1 MIIFL
6 QKNSQKIGNLIANFY
21 ICTSKKEVIGIIYF
35 FKYIF
40 MRKFTYLLTML
51 ALALGFS
58 VARADV
64 VTPYAYDFSGL
75 GSGKLVSSFAP
86 PGWAHYVDRF
96 QADSWSTPSFV
107 EYFAQETGG
116 YGDDGA
122 CLKVGSQT
130 LYDSW
135 SESSQTMTDMIV
147 TPAITGDASI
157 YVKQSAAEGSVSFYT
172 CTVASNGTVT
182 KGDKYEVTVP
192 ALSTDAWTKV
202 ELPNVAAGT
211 RLGIC
216 GDQVLLDEFSAAS
229 ADVVLKRGMSILSS
243 PTMISSGDLCA
254 DADGN
259 VQVQFKAK
267 IKNSGEVPLAVG
279 DEGYTVSL
287 YDNSDGVAV
296 GEPVPVSF
304 PLAVGESQY
313 LEGTVTMAVTE
324 NYRHGFHLK
333 ENISGV
339 TTYLGW
345 IEVFPHAPVF
355 TLEDNLSHD
364 VENGSTVDFQVM
376 QASTSKV
383 LVISNAKGG
392 APLTIN
398 SVSVPEGFSYKI
410 SATENGE
417 AATFP
422 YEVAALGKAYL
433 TVTMDA
439 SVIGMRSGNIV
450 ITPADGQGEVY
461 TLAVTGEIVDPSKV
475 YINFNDQK
483 FPAGTYIELSSGQ
496 KQWKVSNFYYGE
508 NGYAA
513 TSDEVEL
520 SKFVLPKIRLA
531 EGEHM
536 TFDANKRNATSKLNV
551 YYSADRKNWTQV
563 KNITIDNSDDAN
575 CFAMGTYPSGYYD
588 NFMYKTFTLDN
599 IPAGD
604 WYIAFEAGYARVDN
618 IIGGS
623 YLDTPD
629 YEAELGNV
637 KIPETAMVNHASTV
651 SFDVASFGKKD
662 IEEGVCTAKFYI
674 GEDLIAEKALPA
686 IASGEYASVEFQFT
700 PRKNGEFAAK
710 LVVDGGVQIER
721 TATITVAAEEVVG
734 EAVVGNCTTTANDT
748 PLQLYYYHSQSEI
761 IYPADLLNI
770 PAGTELKSITFLGY
784 KNAYSS
790 NMEISSD
797 LKIWMENTDA
807 TSPKIED
814 WYQSESMTQV
824 YADTYAVAAV
834 IGSSSDHQ
842 PVIKVTFNTPFTYT
856 GGNLR
861 VTVMS
866 SAEQYSSTNFEVDG
880 DHAALAAIRYA
891 DGTLSGTMTLRPLP
905 VTVFG
910 FDKEASVFSGVVTSA
925 ADNAVVEGAEVK
937 LVSDNVEYSGTTD
950 AEGKFNF
957 IVVQDGLEYNLTV
970 SKEGFFADRE
980 KVNMGGTSFVKNVAL
995 NVAQGFNVL
1004 SADIP
1009 ENAEVNSVYKVVA
1022 RVENGEAKEAGSY
1035 RAELWMNDGVVAT
1048 AETPALE
1055 ASKEYDFEFSVIP
1068 HAVGAA
1074 ETFVKFTAETGTAA
1088 SETVNVT
1095 VNKEKGN
1102 AEVLVGTPTETAT
1115 AGPADFFYK
1124 YSKTEII
1131 YPKSLINLPAGTKI
1145 NEIQFFGTHSSK
1157 NITFSVDAWIG
1168 NVAEATALMGE
1179 STEGLT
1185 KVADKMTVDHSEAVT
1200 AENIKSVVTL
1210 TFPDGFVYDGGDIRL
1225 FLTSAGTAYNSTS
1238 FEVDKNVEGQAQQ
1251 AKQDDETKF
1260 ATAPFSN
1267 ISLPVAH
1274 FIVSPYKT
1282 LSGAVKNEKGE
1293 AVASAYIT
1301 LASADGVEYYSETD
1315 AEGAFSMEVIKYG
1328 KEYTLT
1334 VSHPSYDAYTHPETI
1349 SLADGNISG
1358 LAITLTKTYT
1368 FSGVVTDAETHAPIA
1383 GVEIYVSN
1391 PESGADVMT
1400 GTTDENGAFDLKF
1413 KQLGTYNV
1421 LFKAA
1426 GYDMVSYEGTP
1437 FEGDM
1442 VGTAVE
1448 MQQTVYTFS
1457 GVVTDAETKAPIKGV
1472 EVYVSDPE
1480 SGADVMTGTTDEN
1493 GAFDLKF
1500 KQLGTYNVLF
1510 KAAGYDMVSSEE
1522 VPFEG
1527 NFDITVEMQKT
1538 VRTFSGTVT
1547 DAESHAAIAGASVAL
1562 YKGENKV
1569 AEATTG
1575 ADGSF
1580 EIKVK
1585 DLAVFSLVVKAEG
1598 YEDFTFDTIDL
1609 TEGDMTGTPIE
1620 MTPNSGV
1627 GMLTADG
1634 LRVYG
1639 TVGAVVVESA
1649 TEATVRVYN
1658 AAGSLVRRADVAGK
1672 TRIEGLQ
1679 RGVYIV
1685 NGVKVIVK

>member
-1 MIIFL
+1 
-6 QKNSQKIGNLIANFY
+6 
-21 ICTSKKEVIGIIYF
+21 
-35 FKYIF
+35 

-130 LYDSW
+130 LYDSYG
-135 SESSQTMTDMIV
+135 ESSQTMTDMIV

-172 CTVASNGTVT
+172 CTVASDGTVT
-182 KGDKYEVTVP
+182 KGGKYEVTVP

-229 ADVVLKRGMSILSS
+229 ADVVLKREMTILSS

-287 YDNSDGVAV
+287 YDNTDGVAV

-313 LEGTVTMAVTE
+313 LEGTVTMAVTK

-439 SVIGMRSGNIV
+439 SVVGKRSGNIV

-496 KQWKVSNFYYGE
+496 KKWKVSNFSYGE

-599 IPAGD
+599 IPAG
-604 WYIAFEAGYARVDN
+604 
-618 IIGGS
+618 
-623 YLDTPD
+623 
-629 YEAELGNV
+629 
-637 KIPETAMVNHASTV
+637 
-651 SFDVASFGKKD
+651 
-662 IEEGVCTAKFYI
+662 
-674 GEDLIAEKALPA
+674 
-686 IASGEYASVEFQFT
+686 
-700 PRKNGEFAAK
+700 
-710 LVVDGGVQIER
+710 
-721 TATITVAAEEVVG
+721 
-734 EAVVGNCTTTANDT
+734 
-748 PLQLYYYHSQSEI
+748 
-761 IYPADLLNI
+761 
-770 PAGTELKSITFLGY
+770 TELKSITFLGY
-784 KNAYSS
+784 KNAYSNKEITS
-790 NMEISSD
+790 N

-807 TSPKIED
+807 TSPKQDE

-842 PVIKVTFNTPFTYT
+842 PIIKVTFNTPFTYT

-866 SAEQYSSTNFEVDG
+866 SAEQYSTTNFEVDG

-891 DGTLSGTMTLRPLP
+891 DGALSGTMTLKPLP

-1035 RAELWMNDGVVAT
+1035 RAELWMNDGIVAT

-1095 VNKEKGN
+1095 VNKEKGD
-1102 AEVLVGTPTETAT
+1102 AEVIVGTPTETAT

-1168 NVAEATALMGE
+1168 NVAEGTALMGE

-1238 FEVDKNVEGQAQQ
+1238 FEVDKNVKGQAQQ
-1251 AKQDDETKF
+1251 AKKDDETQM
-1260 ATAPFSN
+1260 ATASFSD

-1274 FIVSPYKT
+1274 FVVSPYKT

-1293 AVASAYIT
+1293 AVASAYII

-1349 SLADGNISG
+1349 SLADGDISG

-1400 GTTDENGAFDLKF
+1400 GTTDEDGVFDLKF
-1413 KQLGTYNV
+1413 KQLGTYDI

-1472 EVYVSDPE
+1472 EVYVSDPA
-1480 SGADVMTGTTDEN
+1480 SGADVATGTTDEN
-1493 GAFDLKF
+1493 GAFALKF

-1510 KAAGYDMVSSEE
+1510 KAAGYDMVSYEE

-1527 NFDITVEMQKT
+1527 NFDTTVEMQKT
-1538 VRTFSGTVT
+1538 ERTFSGTVT

-1609 TEGDMTGTPIE
+1609 TEGDMTDTPIE

-1634 LRVYG
+1634 IRVYG

-1649 TEATVRVYN
+1649 SEATVRVYN

>member
-1 MIIFL
+1 
-6 QKNSQKIGNLIANFY
+6 
-21 ICTSKKEVIGIIYF
+21 
-35 FKYIF
+35 

-135 SESSQTMTDMIV
+135 GESSQTMTDMIV

-172 CTVASNGTVT
+172 CTVASDGTVT

-229 ADVVLKRGMSILSS
+229 ADVVLKREMTILSS

-287 YDNSDGVAV
+287 YDNTDGVAV
-296 GEPVPVSF
+296 GEKPVPVSF

-439 SVIGMRSGNIV
+439 SMVGKRSGNIV

-496 KQWKVSNFYYGE
+496 KKWKVSNFSYGD

-637 KIPETAMVNHASTV
+637 KIPETATVNHASTV

-662 IEEGVCTAKFYI
+662 IEEGTCTAKFYI
-674 GEDLIAEKALPA
+674 GEDLIAEKTLPA

-734 EAVVGNCTTTANDT
+734 EAVVGNCTTTANDI
-748 PLQLYYYHSQSEI
+748 PLQLNYYNSQSEI
-761 IYPADLLNI
+761 IYPADMLNI

-784 KNAYSS
+784 KNAYSNKEITS
-790 NMEISSD
+790 N

-807 TSPKIED
+807 TSPKQDE

-842 PVIKVTFNTPFTYT
+842 PIIKVTFNTPFTYT

-866 SAEQYSSTNFEVDG
+866 SAEQYSTTNFEVDG

-891 DGTLSGTMTLRPLP
+891 DGTLTGKMTLKPLP

-957 IVVQDGLEYNLTV
+957 IVVQDGLEYNLSV

-1009 ENAEVNSVYKVVA
+1009 ENAEVNSAYKVVA

-1035 RAELWMNDGVVAT
+1035 RAELWMNDGIVAT

-1095 VNKEKGN
+1095 VNKEKGD
-1102 AEVLVGTPTETAT
+1102 AEVIVGTPTETAT

-1168 NVAEATALMGE
+1168 NVAEGTALMGE

-1251 AKQDDETKF
+1251 AKKDDETQF
-1260 ATAPFSN
+1260 ATASLSD

-1293 AVASAYIT
+1293 AVASAYII

-1315 AEGAFSMEVIKYG
+1315 AEGAFSMDVIKYG
-1328 KEYTLT
+1328 KEYKLT

-1349 SLADGNISG
+1349 SLADGDISG

-1413 KQLGTYNV
+1413 KQLGTYDI

-1426 GYDMVSYEGTP
+1426 GYDMVSYEGTQ

-1480 SGADVMTGTTDEN
+1480 SGADVATGTTDEN
-1493 GAFDLKF
+1493 GAFALKF

-1562 YKGENKV
+1562 YKGEDKV

-1585 DLAVFSLVVKAEG
+1585 DQAVFSLVVKAEG
-1598 YEDFTFDTIDL
+1598 YDDFTFDTIDL

-1634 LRVYG
+1634 IRVYG

>member
-1 MIIFL
+1 
-6 QKNSQKIGNLIANFY
+6 
-21 ICTSKKEVIGIIYF
+21 
-35 FKYIF
+35 

-64 VTPYAYDFSGL
+64 VAPYTYDFSGL
-75 GSGKLVSSFAP
+75 GSEKLVSSFAP

-107 EYFAQETGG
+107 EYFAQKTGG

-135 SESSQTMTDMIV
+135 GENSQTMTDMIV

-157 YVKQSAAEGSVSFYT
+157 YVKQSAAEGSVSFYS

-216 GDQVLLDEFSAAS
+216 GDEVLLDEFSAAS
-229 ADVVLKRGMSILSS
+229 ADVVLKREMLILSS

-279 DEGYTVSL
+279 EEGYTVSL
-287 YDNSDGVAV
+287 YDNTDGVAV

-355 TLEDNLSHD
+355 ALEDNLSHD

-439 SVIGMRSGNIV
+439 SVVGKRSGNIV

-496 KQWKVSNFYYGE
+496 KKWKVSNFSYGE

-637 KIPETAMVNHASTV
+637 KIPETATVNHASTV

-674 GEDLIAEKALPA
+674 GEDLIAEKVLPA

-734 EAVVGNCTTTANDT
+734 EAVVGNCTTTANDI
-748 PLQLYYYHSQSEI
+748 PLQLNYYNSQSEI
-761 IYPADLLNI
+761 IYPADMLNI

-784 KNAYSS
+784 KNAYSNKEITS
-790 NMEISSD
+790 N

-807 TSPKIED
+807 TSPKQDE

-866 SAEQYSSTNFEVDG
+866 SAEQYSTTNFEVDG

-891 DGTLSGTMTLRPLP
+891 DGALSGTMTLKPLP

-1035 RAELWMNDGVVAT
+1035 RAELWMNDGIVAT

-1074 ETFVKFTAETGTAA
+1074 ETFVKFTAETG
-1088 SETVNVT
+1088 SSSSDVVNV
-1095 VNKEKGN
+1095 NIAKEKGN
-1102 AEVLVGTPTETAT
+1102 AEVIVGTPAAKMAT

-1168 NVAEATALMGE
+1168 NVAEGTALMGE

-1185 KVADKMTVDHSEAVT
+1185 QVADKMTVDHSEAIT

-1238 FEVDKNVEGQAQQ
+1238 FEVDENVEGQAQQ
-1251 AKQDDETKF
+1251 AKKDDESQI
-1260 ATAPFSN
+1260 ATAPYSN

-1293 AVASAYIT
+1293 AVASAYII

-1315 AEGAFSMEVIKYG
+1315 AEGAFSMDVIKYG

-1400 GTTDENGAFDLKF
+1400 GTTDENGAFALKF
-1413 KQLGTYNV
+1413 KQLGTYDI

-1426 GYDMVSYEGTP
+1426 GYDMVSYEGTQ

-1493 GAFDLKF
+1493 GAFALKF

-1562 YKGENKV
+1562 YKGEDKV

-1585 DLAVFSLVVKAEG
+1585 DQAVFSLVVKAEG

-1609 TEGDMTGTPIE
+1609 TEGDMTDTPIE

-1649 TEATVRVYN
+1649 SEATVRVYN

>member
-1 MIIFL
+1 
-6 QKNSQKIGNLIANFY
+6 
-21 ICTSKKEVIGIIYF
+21 
-35 FKYIF
+35 

-130 LYDSW
+130 LYDSYG
-135 SESSQTMTDMIV
+135 ESSQTMTDMIV

-172 CTVASNGTVT
+172 CTVASDGTVT
-182 KGDKYEVTVP
+182 KGGKYEVTVP

-229 ADVVLKRGMSILSS
+229 ADVVLKREMTILSS

-287 YDNSDGVAV
+287 YDNTDGVAV

-313 LEGTVTMAVTE
+313 LEGTVTMAVTK

-439 SVIGMRSGNIV
+439 SVVGKRSGNIV

-496 KQWKVSNFYYGE
+496 KKWKVSNFSYGE

-599 IPAGD
+599 IPAG
-604 WYIAFEAGYARVDN
+604 
-618 IIGGS
+618 
-623 YLDTPD
+623 
-629 YEAELGNV
+629 
-637 KIPETAMVNHASTV
+637 
-651 SFDVASFGKKD
+651 
-662 IEEGVCTAKFYI
+662 
-674 GEDLIAEKALPA
+674 
-686 IASGEYASVEFQFT
+686 
-700 PRKNGEFAAK
+700 
-710 LVVDGGVQIER
+710 
-721 TATITVAAEEVVG
+721 
-734 EAVVGNCTTTANDT
+734 
-748 PLQLYYYHSQSEI
+748 
-761 IYPADLLNI
+761 
-770 PAGTELKSITFLGY
+770 TELKSITFLGY
-784 KNAYSS
+784 KNAYSNKEITS
-790 NMEISSD
+790 N

-807 TSPKIED
+807 TSPKQDE

-842 PVIKVTFNTPFTYT
+842 PIIKVTFNTPFTYT

-866 SAEQYSSTNFEVDG
+866 SAEQYSTTNFEVDG

-891 DGTLSGTMTLRPLP
+891 DGALSGTMTLKPLP

-1035 RAELWMNDGVVAT
+1035 RAELWMNDGIVAT

-1095 VNKEKGN
+1095 VNKEKGD
-1102 AEVLVGTPTETAT
+1102 AEVIVGTPTETAT

-1168 NVAEATALMGE
+1168 NVAEGTALMGE

-1238 FEVDKNVEGQAQQ
+1238 FEVDKNVKGQAQQ
-1251 AKQDDETKF
+1251 AKKDDETQM
-1260 ATAPFSN
+1260 ATASFSD

-1274 FIVSPYKT
+1274 FVVSPYKT

-1293 AVASAYIT
+1293 AVASAYII

-1328 KEYTLT
+1328 KEYKLT

-1349 SLADGNISG
+1349 SLADGDISG

-1400 GTTDENGAFDLKF
+1400 GTTDEDGVFDLKF
-1413 KQLGTYNV
+1413 KQLGTYDI

-1472 EVYVSDPE
+1472 EVYVSDPA
-1480 SGADVMTGTTDEN
+1480 SGADVATGTTDEN
-1493 GAFDLKF
+1493 GAFALKF

-1510 KAAGYDMVSSEE
+1510 KAAGYDMVSYEE

-1527 NFDITVEMQKT
+1527 NFDTTVEMQKT
-1538 VRTFSGTVT
+1538 ERTFSGTVT

-1609 TEGDMTGTPIE
+1609 TEGDMTDTPIE

-1634 LRVYG
+1634 IRVYG

-1649 TEATVRVYN
+1649 SEATVRVYN
-1658 AAGSLVRRADVAGK
+1658 ASGSLVRRADVAGK

>member
-1 MIIFL
+1 M
-6 QKNSQKIGNLIANFY
+6 
-21 ICTSKKEVIGIIYF
+21 
-35 FKYIF
+35 
-40 MRKFTYLLTML
+40 
-51 ALALGFS
+51 
-58 VARADV
+58 
-64 VTPYAYDFSGL
+64 
-75 GSGKLVSSFAP
+75 
-86 PGWAHYVDRF
+86 
-96 QADSWSTPSFV
+96 
-107 EYFAQETGG
+107 
-116 YGDDGA
+116 
-122 CLKVGSQT
+122 
-130 LYDSW
+130 
-135 SESSQTMTDMIV
+135 
-147 TPAITGDASI
+147 
-157 YVKQSAAEGSVSFYT
+157 
-172 CTVASNGTVT
+172 
-182 KGDKYEVTVP
+182 
-192 ALSTDAWTKV
+192 
-202 ELPNVAAGT
+202 
-211 RLGIC
+211 
-216 GDQVLLDEFSAAS
+216 
-229 ADVVLKRGMSILSS
+229 
-243 PTMISSGDLCA
+243 
-254 DADGN
+254 
-259 VQVQFKAK
+259 
-267 IKNSGEVPLAVG
+267 
-279 DEGYTVSL
+279 
-287 YDNSDGVAV
+287 
-296 GEPVPVSF
+296 
-304 PLAVGESQY
+304 
-313 LEGTVTMAVTE
+313 
-324 NYRHGFHLK
+324 
-333 ENISGV
+333 
-339 TTYLGW
+339 
-345 IEVFPHAPVF
+345 
-355 TLEDNLSHD
+355 
-364 VENGSTVDFQVM
+364 
-376 QASTSKV
+376 
-383 LVISNAKGG
+383 
-392 APLTIN
+392 
-398 SVSVPEGFSYKI
+398 
-410 SATENGE
+410 
-417 AATFP
+417 
-422 YEVAALGKAYL
+422 
-433 TVTMDA
+433 
-439 SVIGMRSGNIV
+439 
-450 ITPADGQGEVY
+450 
-461 TLAVTGEIVDPSKV
+461 
-475 YINFNDQK
+475 
-483 FPAGTYIELSSGQ
+483 
-496 KQWKVSNFYYGE
+496 
-508 NGYAA
+508 
-513 TSDEVEL
+513 
-520 SKFVLPKIRLA
+520 
-531 EGEHM
+531 
-536 TFDANKRNATSKLNV
+536 
-551 YYSADRKNWTQV
+551 
-563 KNITIDNSDDAN
+563 
-575 CFAMGTYPSGYYD
+575 
-588 NFMYKTFTLDN
+588 
-599 IPAGD
+599 
-604 WYIAFEAGYARVDN
+604 
-618 IIGGS
+618 
-623 YLDTPD
+623 
-629 YEAELGNV
+629 
-637 KIPETAMVNHASTV
+637 
-651 SFDVASFGKKD
+651 
-662 IEEGVCTAKFYI
+662 
-674 GEDLIAEKALPA
+674 
-686 IASGEYASVEFQFT
+686 
-700 PRKNGEFAAK
+700 
-710 LVVDGGVQIER
+710 
-721 TATITVAAEEVVG
+721 
-734 EAVVGNCTTTANDT
+734 
-748 PLQLYYYHSQSEI
+748 
-761 IYPADLLNI
+761 
-770 PAGTELKSITFLGY
+770 
-784 KNAYSS
+784 
-790 NMEISSD
+790 
-797 LKIWMENTDA
+797 
-807 TSPKIED
+807 
-814 WYQSESMTQV
+814 
-824 YADTYAVAAV
+824 
-834 IGSSSDHQ
+834 
-842 PVIKVTFNTPFTYT
+842 
-856 GGNLR
+856 
-861 VTVMS
+861 
-866 SAEQYSSTNFEVDG
+866 
-880 DHAALAAIRYA
+880 
-891 DGTLSGTMTLRPLP
+891 
-905 VTVFG
+905 
-910 FDKEASVFSGVVTSA
+910 VTSA

-1009 ENAEVNSVYKVVA
+1009 ENAEVNSAYKVVA

-1035 RAELWMNDGVVAT
+1035 RAELWMNDGIVAT

-1068 HAVGAA
+1068 HAVGAT

-1095 VNKEKGN
+1095 VNKEKGD
-1102 AEVLVGTPTETAT
+1102 AEVIVGTPTETAT

-1168 NVAEATALMGE
+1168 NVAEGTALMGE

-1185 KVADKMTVDHSEAVT
+1185 QVADKMTVDHSEAVT

-1238 FEVDKNVEGQAQQ
+1238 FEVDKNVKGQAQQ
-1251 AKQDDETKF
+1251 AKKDDETQM
-1260 ATAPFSN
+1260 ATASFSD

-1274 FIVSPYKT
+1274 FVVSPYKT

-1293 AVASAYIT
+1293 AVASAYII

-1315 AEGAFSMEVIKYG
+1315 AEGAFSMDVIKYG

-1358 LAITLTKTYT
+1358 LAVTLTKTYT

-1413 KQLGTYNV
+1413 KQLGTYDI

-1426 GYDMVSYEGTP
+1426 GYDMVSYEGTQ

-1448 MQQTVYTFS
+1448 MQKTVYTFS

-1472 EVYVSDPE
+1472 EVYVSDPA

-1493 GAFDLKF
+1493 GAFALKF

-1510 KAAGYDMVSSEE
+1510 KAAGYDMVSYEE

-1527 NFDITVEMQKT
+1527 NFDTTVEMQKT
-1538 VRTFSGTVT
+1538 ERTFSGTVT

-1609 TEGDMTGTPIE
+1609 TEGDMTDTPIE

-1649 TEATVRVYN
+1649 SEATVRVYN
-1658 AAGSLVRRADVAGK
+1658 ASGSLVRRADVAGK

>member
-1 MIIFL
+1 
-6 QKNSQKIGNLIANFY
+6 
-21 ICTSKKEVIGIIYF
+21 
-35 FKYIF
+35 

-107 EYFAQETGG
+107 EYFAQEAGG

-345 IEVFPHAPVF
+345 IEVFPHTPVF

-383 LVISNAKGG
+383 FVISNAKGG

-439 SVIGMRSGNIV
+439 SVVGKRSGNIV

-748 PLQLYYYHSQSEI
+748 PLQLNYYHSQSEI

-807 TSPKIED
+807 TSPKQDE

-1168 NVAEATALMGE
+1168 NVAEGTALMGE

-1185 KVADKMTVDHSEAVT
+1185 QVADKMTVDHSEAIT

-1315 AEGAFSMEVIKYG
+1315 AEGAFSMDVIKYG

-1472 EVYVSDPE
+1472 EVYVSDPA

-1493 GAFDLKF
+1493 GAFALKF

>member
-1 MIIFL
+1 
-6 QKNSQKIGNLIANFY
+6 
-21 ICTSKKEVIGIIYF
+21 
-35 FKYIF
+35 
-40 MRKFTYLLTML
+40 ML

-64 VTPYAYDFSGL
+64 VAPYAYDFSGL
-75 GSGKLVSSFAP
+75 GSSKLVSSFAP

-96 QADSWSTPSFV
+96 QASSWGTPLFV

-122 CLKVGSQT
+122 CLKVGSQN

-157 YVKQSAAEGSVSFYT
+157 YVKQSATEGSVSFYT
-172 CTVASNGTVT
+172 CTVASDGSVT

-229 ADVVLKRGMSILSS
+229 ADVVLKREMTILSS

-287 YDNSDGVAV
+287 YDNSDGVVV

-304 PLAVGESQY
+304 PLAVGEEQY
-313 LEGTVTMAVTE
+313 LEGTVTMAVTK

-345 IEVFPHAPVF
+345 IEVFPHTPVF

-376 QASTSKV
+376 QTSTSKV

-439 SVIGMRSGNIV
+439 SMVGKRSGNIV
-450 ITPADGQGEVY
+450 ITPADGQGDVY

-475 YINFNDQK
+475 FINFNDQK

-496 KQWKVSNFYYGE
+496 KKWKVSNFYYGD

-513 TSDEVEL
+513 TSEDVEL

-551 YYSADRKNWTQV
+551 YYSADRKNWIQV

-588 NFMYKTFTLDN
+588 NYMYKTFTLDN

-637 KIPETAMVNHASTV
+637 KIPETATVNHASTV

-734 EAVVGNCTTTANDT
+734 EAVVGNCTTTAIDT
-748 PLQLYYYHSQSEI
+748 PLQLNYYNSQSEI

-770 PAGTELKSITFLGY
+770 PAGTELKGITFLGY
-784 KNAYSS
+784 KNS
-790 NMEISSD
+790 NKEITSN

-807 TSPKIED
+807 TSPKTEE
-814 WYQSESMTQV
+814 WYQSETMTQV
-824 YADTYAVAAV
+824 YADTYVVATA

-842 PVIKVTFNTPFTYT
+842 PVIKVSFKTPFVYT

-866 SAEQYSSTNFEVDG
+866 SAEQYSTTNFEVDG
-880 DHAALAAIRYA
+880 DHAGLSAIRFD
-891 DGTLSGTMTLRPLP
+891 DGALSGTMTLKPLP

-1035 RAELWMNDGVVAT
+1035 RAELWMSDGIVAT

-1095 VNKEKGN
+1095 VNKEKGD

-1115 AGPADFFYK
+1115 AGPVDFFYK
-1124 YSKTEII
+1124 FSKTEII

-1168 NVAEATALMGE
+1168 NVAEGTALMGE

-1225 FLTSAGTAYNSTS
+1225 FLTSAGTAYNTTS
-1238 FEVDKNVEGQAQQ
+1238 FEVDGNVKGQAQQ
-1251 AKQDDETKF
+1251 AKKDDETKF
-1260 ATAPFSN
+1260 ATASFSD

-1315 AEGAFSMEVIKYG
+1315 AEGAFSMDVIKYG

-1349 SLADGNISG
+1349 SLADGNVSG
-1358 LAITLTKTYT
+1358 LAVTLTKTYT
-1368 FSGVVTDAETHAPIA
+1368 FSGVVTDAETHAPIS

-1413 KQLGTYNV
+1413 KQLGTYDI

-1426 GYDMVSYEGTP
+1426 GYDMVSYEGTQ

-1472 EVYVSDPE
+1472 EVYVSDPA
-1480 SGADVMTGTTDEN
+1480 SGADVATGTTDEN
-1493 GAFDLKF
+1493 GAFALKF

-1562 YKGENKV
+1562 YKGEDKV

-1585 DLAVFSLVVKAEG
+1585 DQAVFSLVVKAEG
-1598 YEDFTFDTIDL
+1598 YDDFTFDTIDL

-1634 LRVYG
+1634 IRVYG

-1672 TRIEGLQ
+1672 ARIEGLQ

>member
-1 MIIFL
+1 
-6 QKNSQKIGNLIANFY
+6 
-21 ICTSKKEVIGIIYF
+21 
-35 FKYIF
+35 

-64 VTPYAYDFSGL
+64 VTPYAYGFSGL

-135 SESSQTMTDMIV
+135 GESSQTMTDMIV

-172 CTVASNGTVT
+172 CTVASDGTVT

-229 ADVVLKRGMSILSS
+229 ADVVLKREMTILSS

-287 YDNSDGVAV
+287 YDNTDGVAV

-313 LEGTVTMAVTE
+313 LEGTVTMAVTK

-439 SVIGMRSGNIV
+439 SVVGKRSGNIV

-496 KQWKVSNFYYGE
+496 KKWKVSNFSYGE

-637 KIPETAMVNHASTV
+637 KIPETATVNHASTV

-734 EAVVGNCTTTANDT
+734 EAVVGNCTTTANDI
-748 PLQLYYYHSQSEI
+748 PLQLNYCNSQSEI
-761 IYPADLLNI
+761 IYPADMLNI

-784 KNAYSS
+784 KNAYSNKEITS
-790 NMEISSD
+790 N

-807 TSPKIED
+807 TSPKQDE

-842 PVIKVTFNTPFTYT
+842 PIIKVTFNTPFTYT

-866 SAEQYSSTNFEVDG
+866 SAEQYSTTNFEVDG

-891 DGTLSGTMTLRPLP
+891 DGTLTGKMTLKPLP

-1035 RAELWMNDGVVAT
+1035 RAELWMNDGIVAT

-1095 VNKEKGN
+1095 VNKEKGD
-1102 AEVLVGTPTETAT
+1102 AEVIVGTPTETAT

-1168 NVAEATALMGE
+1168 NVAEGTALMGE

-1185 KVADKMTVDHSEAVT
+1185 QVADKMTVDHSEAVT

-1238 FEVDKNVEGQAQQ
+1238 FEVDKNVKGQAQQ
-1251 AKQDDETKF
+1251 AKKDDETQM
-1260 ATAPFSN
+1260 ATASFSD

-1315 AEGAFSMEVIKYG
+1315 AEGAFSMDVIKYG

-1358 LAITLTKTYT
+1358 LAVTLTKTYT

-1413 KQLGTYNV
+1413 KQLGTYDI

-1448 MQQTVYTFS
+1448 MQKTVYTFS

-1480 SGADVMTGTTDEN
+1480 SGADVATGTTDEN
-1493 GAFDLKF
+1493 GAFALKF

-1510 KAAGYDMVSSEE
+1510 KAAGYDMVSYEE

-1527 NFDITVEMQKT
+1527 NFDTTVEMQKT
-1538 VRTFSGTVT
+1538 ERTFSGTVT

-1620 MTPNSGV
+1620 LAKDNSGV

-1649 TEATVRVYN
+1649 SEATVRVYN